1 MKVILIPKEY
11 LGKISALPIFGYPE
25 AIYDKGTPSNHE
37 VTKEVTSQRQ
47 D

>member
-1 MKVILIPKEY
+1 VKVILIPKKY

-25 AIYDKGTPSNHE
+25 AIYDKGTPSNH
-37 VTKEVTSQRQ
+37 KVTSQRQ

>member
-1 MKVILIPKEY
+1 VKVILIPKKY

-37 VTKEVTSQRQ
+37 LARDKIDSL
-47 D
+47 